1 MSLAMSAPL
10 PRVTSAWNL
19 LIESLLAEQDFLGHH
34 IHAALRRE
42 HAADRPLRFGALHK
56 EMAGNVVRL
65 LSDALTSRSEPTV
78 DGVRHVQSAG
88 ESWALH
94 GVSLDDLLR
103 DWHTG
108 VDTAVAYVRETGQQ
122 LGVDDG
128 ELLQFMEAAH
138 TWSHAAVVA
147 AVRGHCGADVERA
160 NADGQRREAFVR
172 GVLFGTLPSHEL
184 QAGVEAYELDSAA
197 QYVAVRARLG
207 DRNHQRKLEQTLG
220 FDQHGRHSDG
230 LCAVVDGA
238 LVGFLTAAP
247 QAETCAVIGV
257 GPRRALRQLSES
269 YRLASRALTTMQAF
283 GLHGSRDFADVCLQ
297 AAVVGDPDVG
307 DILRERYL
315 EPLSSGDSAREL
327 LCTLRTYFAC
337 DMHVE
342 RTATRLFV
350 HQNTVRYRLA
360 RFEELTGTSLRSTRV
375 VAELWW
381 ALALSDLGA

>member
-1 MSLAMSAPL
+1 MSLAISAPL
-10 PRVTSAWNL
+10 TRLTSAWNL

-42 HAADRPLRFGALHK
+42 HAADRPLRFGTLHK

-65 LSDALTSRSEPTV
+65 LSEALTSGSVPTA
-78 DGVRHVQSAG
+78 DGLAYVHSAG

-94 GVSLDDLLR
+94 GISLGDLLH

-108 VDTAVAYVRETGQQ
+108 IDTAVAYVRETGQQ
-122 LGVDDG
+122 LGVEDG
-128 ELLQFMEAAH
+128 ELLQFVQSAH

-147 AVRGHCGADVERA
+147 AVRGHCGADVERT
-160 NADGQRREAFVR
+160 NADGRRREAFVR

-184 QAGVEAYELDSAA
+184 QAGVEAYGLDPAA
-197 QYVAVRARLG
+197 EYVAIRARLG
-207 DRNHQRKLEQTLG
+207 DRNQQRKLQQALG
-220 FDQHGRHSDG
+220 FEQSSAG

-238 LVGFLTAAP
+238 LVGFLTASP
-247 QAETCAVIGV
+247 QAETCTVIGV
-257 GPRRALRQLSES
+257 GPRRSLRQLAES

-283 GLHGSRDFADVCLQ
+283 GIHGSRDFSAVGLQ

-307 DILRERYL
+307 DVLRQRYL
-315 EPLSSGDSAREL
+315 EPLSVGDSAREL
-327 LCTLRTYFAC
+327 LGTLRAYFAC
-337 DMHVE
+337 DLHVE

-360 RFEELTGTSLRSTRV
+360 RFEELTGTSLRSTQV

>member
-1 MSLAMSAPL
+1 MSLAMTAPL
-10 PRVTSAWNL
+10 TRVTSAWNL

-42 HAADRPLRFGALHK
+42 HAADRPLRFGTLHK
-56 EMAGNVVRL
+56 EMAGSVVRL
-65 LSDALTSRSEPTV
+65 LADALTSRSAPTA
-78 DGVRHVQSAG
+78 DGLAYVRAAG
-88 ESWALH
+88 ESWAIH
-94 GVSLDDLLR
+94 GISLDDLLR

-122 LGVDDG
+122 LGIDDG
-128 ELLQFMEAAH
+128 ELLQFVQSAH

-147 AVRGHCGADVERA
+147 VVRGHCEADVERA
-160 NADGQRREAFVR
+160 SADGKRREAFVR

-184 QAGVEAYELDSAA
+184 QAGVEAYGLDPAA
-197 QYVAVRARLG
+197 EYVAVRARIG
-207 DRNHQRKLEQTLG
+207 DRNHQRKLEQALG
-220 FDQHGRHSDG
+220 FDGARAG

-238 LVGFLTAAP
+238 LVGFLTASP
-247 QAETCAVIGV
+247 HAETCAVIGV
-257 GPRRALRQLSES
+257 GPRRSLRQLAES
-269 YRLASRALTTMQAF
+269 YRLASRALMTMQAF
-283 GLHGSRDFADVCLQ
+283 GIRGLREFAAVGLQ

-307 DILRERYL
+307 DVLRKRYL
-315 EPLSSGDSAREL
+315 EPLSGGDSAREL
-327 LCTLRTYFAC
+327 LGTLRAYFAC

-360 RFEELTGTSLRSTRV
+360 RFEELTGASLRSTQV